1 MRHRK
6 DGFKLGRLTQ
16 HRWAMF
22 RNLLVSLF
30 RHERIV
36 TTEAKAKAVR
46 GLAEHM
52 ITLAKRENLHAR
64 RQVLT
69 MVPDTEVVK
78 RLFDTVAAR
87 FADRHGGYTRLLK
100 MDARRGDAAPR
111 VILELVDRVETPREG
126 KGKERGR
133 ANAERPGRPAAG
145 AAASSRSAASLIGGG
160 GTPSKPPRCCAAGYS
175 LQTSRLRA
183 ATTGPSNLPVVAR
196 GLLPAS
202 KPPYRAARLRVRSR
216 EGTSGAGGRRTACAA
231 MRRRRRPCCT
241 RRGDRR

>member
-6 DGFKLGRLTQ
+6 SGFKLGRLTQ

-22 RNLLVSLF
+22 RNLLVALF
-30 RHERIV
+30 RHERVV

-64 RQVLT
+64 RQVLA

-100 MDARRGDAAPR
+100 TGVRPGDAAPM
-111 VILELVDRVETPREG
+111 VMLELVDRVESPRQKDKA
-126 KGKERGR
+126 KGKDDTKRR
-133 ANAERPGRPAAG
+133 
-145 AAASSRSAASLIGGG
+145 
-160 GTPSKPPRCCAAGYS
+160 
-175 LQTSRLRA
+175 
-183 ATTGPSNLPVVAR
+183 
-196 GLLPAS
+196 
-202 KPPYRAARLRVRSR
+202 R
-216 EGTSGAGGRRTACAA
+216 EEGGAGGRR
-231 MRRRRRPCCT
+231 RRRERAAAASA
-241 RRGDRR
+241 